1 LAGNQGGDVTVR
13 NPIDYFDV
21 RPMAGHIGAEVHGVN
36 VLSLNDEEIAA
47 LRRLWLDNL
56 IVVFI
61 GQEHIDQKGLA
72 GFAGRF
78 GGLYRH
84 PLTMTESSN
93 PVHPLNIPAGGY
105 WHSDVTF
112 TGEPPVGTFLHAQ
125 AVPPKG
131 GDTLW
136 ANMYLAYESL
146 SSPMRSFLDGL
157 TAVHDFDH
165 FYRYPMGDS
174 LETDQFILDAKK
186 KTPLPSHPVVT
197 VHPETGRKALFVNE
211 SFTSHIE
218 ELDRAE
224 SDLVLHYLYRHSVR
238 PEFTC
243 RHRWS
248 TGDISFWDNRCTM
261 HYPVDDWGGSIDEH
275 QGSPRKMNR
284 VTIGPQPDT
293 EVTQKLMGPPTYGT
307 I

>member
-1 LAGNQGGDVTVR
+1 MVR
-13 NPIDYFDV
+13 VGRDPVDLFDI
-21 RPMAGHIGAEVHGVN
+21 RPMAGRIGVEVHGVD
-36 VLSLNDEEIAA
+36 VLSFDDDEIAA

-56 IVVFI
+56 VVAFV
-61 GQEHIDQKGLA
+61 GQEHLDQEDLA
-72 GFAGRF
+72 RFASRF
-78 GGLYRH
+78 GSLYRH
-84 PLTMTESSN
+84 PLTMTEASN

-112 TGEPPVGTFLHAQ
+112 TQEPPIGTLLHAQ
-125 AVPPKG
+125 TVPPKG

-146 SSPMRSFLDGL
+146 SLPMRMFLRGL

-174 LETDQFILDAKK
+174 LQTDQFILDVKK
-186 KTPLPSHPVVT
+186 KIPLARHPVVLT
-197 VHPETGRKALFVNE
+197 HSETGRRALFVNE
-211 SFTSHIE
+211 SFTTHIE

-224 SDLVLHYLYRHSVR
+224 SVAVLDYLYRHSVR

-248 TGDISFWDNRCTM
+248 AGDICFWDNRCTM
-261 HYPVDDWGGSIDEH
+261 HYPVDDWGGSIDDHEA
-275 QGSPRKMNR
+275 SPRKMNR
-284 VTIGPQPDT
+284 VTIG
-293 EVTQKLMGPPTYGT
+293 GPAV
-307 I
+307 

>member
-1 LAGNQGGDVTVR
+1 MARRSRVA
-13 NPIDYFDV
+13 FDI
-21 RPMAGHIGAEVHGVN
+21 RPMAGHIGAEVHGLD
-36 VLSLNDEEIAA
+36 VLDLDDEAIGA

-56 IVVFI
+56 VLAFV
-61 GQEHIDQKGLA
+61 GQGPLDDDQLA
-72 GFAGRF
+72 GFARRF
-78 GGLYRH
+78 GSLYRH
-84 PLTMTESSN
+84 PLTMTEASH

-112 TGEPPVGTFLHAQ
+112 TQSPPVGTFLHAH
-125 AVPPKG
+125 AIPPKG

-146 SSPMRSFLDGL
+146 SGAMRAFLDDL

-174 LETDQFILDAKK
+174 LETDQFILDTKR
-186 KTPLPSHPVVT
+186 KTALPRHLVVM

-224 SDLVLHYLYRHSVR
+224 SRTVLDYLYRHSIR

-248 TGDISFWDNRCTM
+248 AGDICFWDNRCTM
-261 HYPVDDWGGSIDEH
+261 HYPVDDWGGSTKDFA
-275 QGSPRKMNR
+275 GSPRRMNR
-284 VTIGPQPDT
+284 VTIGTQPET
-293 EVTQKLMGPPTYGT
+293 ETSQKLIGPPT
-307 I
+307 